1 VALVKLGPL
10 INPVLA
16 DFKPELFGF
25 IFTFEAVS
33 WTIKNFV
40 SPCAIEMPL
49 HRYPNIPTS
58 LNVVELTGGNDKI
71 IKIEQRGHAED
82 LPLVRASGPG

>member
-1 VALVKLGPL
+1 MALVKLGPL
-10 INPVLA
+10 INPLLA
-16 DFKPELFGF
+16 HFKPELFGF
-25 IFTFEAVS
+25 IFSFEAVS

-40 SPCAIEMPL
+40 SPCVIEMPL
-49 HRYPNIPTS
+49 HRCPTIPIS

-71 IKIEQRGHAED
+71 IKIEQLGHAED